1 MKLHQAYRELAR
13 HIGEHVELPPVAG
26 LHLPRIV
33 ENAEKPDEFGFVF
46 LEDGSIGPFYTNLE
60 DSLPRLWH
68 RFPDPSQV
76 HADAV
81 ELTRQFGNT
90 QDLASSALALGAFNA
105 ISQHLF
111 RQARF
116 SPARASASA
125 ASTGIG
131 EPRAGERVGMVGYFC
146 PLVERLL
153 DKGVQVLVVEKKP
166 ERVEIVEG
174 LQLAGSG
181 EELAHCDQV
190 LCTASTLINNSLEE
204 ILEHSRGCQ
213 RFSLIG
219 PSGSGLADPLF
230 ERGVDSVGGIEFTD
244 LAALHEALEQQVSWG
259 HAGHKYQLTPE
270 RYPGVGELLRRASR
284 YRKG

>member
-1 MKLHQAYRELAR
+1 MSLSREYRELAR
-13 HIGEHVELPPVAG
+13 RIADHVALPPVRG

-33 ENAEKPDEFGFVF
+33 EDAEKPDEFGFVF
-46 LEDGSIGPFYTNLE
+46 LEDGSVGPFYTSLE

-68 RFPDPSQV
+68 RHPDPSSLR
-76 HADAV
+76 ADPI
-81 ELTRQFGNT
+81 ELTDRFGAD
-90 QDLASSALALGAFNA
+90 DLAGSALALGAFNA

-111 RQARF
+111 RRAGF
-116 SPARASASA
+116 SPAAASASD

-153 DKGVQVLVVEKKP
+153 DKGVEVLVVEKKP

-174 LQLAGSG
+174 LELAGGPSA
-181 EELAHCDQV
+181 LAHCDQV

-204 ILEHSRGCQ
+204 ILAHSRGCD

-219 PSGSGLADPLF
+219 PSGSGLPDLLF
-230 ERGVDSVGGIEFTD
+230 ERGVDSVGGIEFHD
-244 LAALHEALEQQVSWG
+244 MDALQEALEQQVSWG
-259 HAGHKYQLTPE
+259 HAGRKYQLTPAC
-270 RYPGVGELLRRASR
+270 YPGVGELLRRAG
-284 YRKG
+284 RKRRA